1 MARETYTLKTD
12 RENQWALLEERLR
25 KGGETRKK
33 IKTCKNYF
41 FDNDISGNES
51 FEWFYRF
58 RYYYNPT
65 FEGWQKLFD
74 EEIDETLSDQD
85 FRTLNN
91 MFCGQIADYY
101 FCIEDQDY
109 YFKTTFGDV
118 YDKDRKFPLRINR
131 EPNHRDILLTENKM
145 FAELL
150 RRFGFWLKNQDDKE
164 EGILRFNE
172 GYFESLLPIVDRMPF
187 MDKKYAPK
195 DRTEDGSAAPAQIQ
209 ASVKSIF
216 RCSLNN
222 ADGSVDKERIEAS
235 RRVTDLLM
243 SNADG
248 LADIRILYDQAKGSF
263 ASNG

>member
-1 MARETYTLKTD
+1 MNTERIVLRTD
-12 RENQWALLEERLR
+12 RNRQWGLLEERFKR
-25 KGGETRKK
+25 NGATRKN
-33 IKTCKNYF
+33 IRNCHALF
-41 FDNDISGNES
+41 FENKVNGKFDWLDRFVLYPDPS
-51 FEWFYRF
+51 FK
-58 RYYYNPT
+58 
-65 FEGWQKLFD
+65 GWQRLLD
-74 EEIDETLSDQD
+74 EEFEEVITDQN

-118 YDKDRKFPLRINR
+118 YDKDRKFALRINR
-131 EPNHRDILLTENKM
+131 EPNHRDIVLTENKI

-150 RRFGFWLKNQDDKE
+150 RRFSFWLKNQDGKE
-164 EGILRFNE
+164 EGLLRFNE

-187 MDKKYAPK
+187 MDRKYAPK

-243 SNADG
+243 SHADG